1 MRALGVVVVA
11 ALTAG
16 CGSHKE
22 SHALPHAPSL
32 SSTCGSVADDLHAA
46 ARWLRTGDGVR
57 LYAAFAGNGPTAVVL
72 AHESPPADVCGW
84 LPTIEWLESRGVAT
98 VAFDFRGSGRS
109 DSPAMP
115 KYLHYAPDLQAA
127 VDAARDRG
135 ASRVVLMGASLGGAA
150 VLANA
155 PDLHGVDAIVSL
167 SGEQQVPAYHL
178 DAMAAVPRLR
188 APLLVVASR
197 LDGYLDATAARQLV
211 ARAGSATKQ
220 LALFPGAVHGWDLI
234 ANPRVRAIVLRWIR
248 GY

>member
-1 MRALGVVVVA
+1 MRTLGVVLVA
-11 ALTAG
+11 ALVAG

-22 SHALPHAPSL
+22 SRPLPHAPSL
-32 SSTCGSVADDLHAA
+32 SSTCGSAADDVHAA
-46 ARWLRTGDGVR
+46 ARWLRTSDGVR
-57 LYAAFAGNGPTAVVL
+57 LYAAFAGNGSTAVVL

-84 LPTIEWLESRGVAT
+84 LPTIKWLDSRGIAT

-127 VDAARDRG
+127 VDAARDHG

-167 SGEQQVPAYHL
+167 SGEQQIPPYRL
-178 DAMAAVPRLR
+178 DAMAALPQLR
-188 APLLVVASR
+188 TPLLVVASR
-197 LDGYLDATAARQLV
+197 LDGYLDAIAAQQLV
-211 ARAGSATKQ
+211 ARAGSAKKK

-234 ANPRVRAIVLRWIR
+234 ANPRVRAVILRSVR
-248 GY
+248 G